1 MKKQILVSILL
12 TGIIAI
18 CGFYLLDQNTNQK
31 LKVSQFTDNNDYYTS
46 EIQPI
51 FDKKCIAC
59 HSCYNSPCQ
68 LNLTSFE
75 GVSRGAHTENIFDF
89 NSVDAKKP
97 TRLYQDANN
106 IEGWQKLGFFS
117 VTQKK
122 PQDLLLHLI
131 TAPAGIE
138 SGKQKKYDSEYSR
151 VCIKDSTEDSME
163 EYRELNPAGRMPF
176 GLPKLTQEE
185 IQKIKLWLDTGAKGP
200 NLLSLEESIREDKAL
215 DKRIAKWEDFFNR
228 DGLKAKL
235 SSRYLFEHLFLASIY
250 FEDEPELFF
259 RLVRSETK
267 TGTIK
272 ELATTYPFDKPS
284 KNFFYRLRPITHTI
298 VHKRH
303 IPFPFSAKRMKKW
316 DDNFYQAKWDK
327 EPIEMPPYGRNASN
341 PFKTFESIPASARYQ
356 FFLDNSAY
364 HAMTFIKGPVCRGQT
379 AVNVINDHF
388 WVLFIDPKKD
398 VLVNDKEVYEKV
410 TKNIKFPS
418 SIKDDL
424 APLVDFREN
433 YWKTVD
439 AKFKSIDA
447 IDSSWLWKS
456 DKDNS
461 NTTLTI
467 YRHFDSAQIIR
478 GLRGRIPK
486 TVWVLDYHVFE
497 SIYYNLSAGYN
508 VFGPL
513 LHQVNSRLFMEISR
527 IASEDLFLSFL
538 PQDSRTKLRKS
549 WNLAVPE
556 KEESILKEI
565 TDLLGSDA
573 KEKLTKNYMFAGKH
587 IKTKNELE
595 KEKFLTYLKST
606 FYTENQIVSELEDR
620 DQKVF
625 ELEEMKASAVSH
637 LPDATIIKIEEEVY
651 TLIHNKDHYNVA
663 MLFFEDDRRNRK
675 NDTADIIK
683 GTATSYI
690 NLILTVKKKELKDF
704 TSKMKAAK
712 NKSDLQAIY
721 EQYALKRDNAKFWDI
736 FWEISQKSKDPMTR
750 ELGVM
755 DLNRYINF

>member
-1 MKKQILVSILL
+1 MEKW
-12 TGIIAI
+12 
-18 CGFYLLDQNTNQK
+18 
-31 LKVSQFTDNNDYYTS
+31 NN
-46 EIQPI
+46 
-51 FDKKCIAC
+51 
-59 HSCYNSPCQ
+59 
-68 LNLTSFE
+68 
-75 GVSRGAHTENIFDF
+75 
-89 NSVDAKKP
+89 
-97 TRLYQDANN
+97 
-106 IEGWQKLGFFS
+106 
-117 VTQKK
+117 
-122 PQDLLLHLI
+122 
-131 TAPAGIE
+131 
-138 SGKQKKYDSEYSR
+138 
-151 VCIKDSTEDSME
+151 
-163 EYRELNPAGRMPF
+163 
-176 GLPKLTQEE
+176 
-185 IQKIKLWLDTGAKGP
+185 
-200 NLLSLEESIREDKAL
+200 
-215 DKRIAKWEDFFNR
+215 
-228 DGLKAKL
+228 
-235 SSRYLFEHLFLASIY
+235 
-250 FEDEPELFF
+250 
-259 RLVRSETK
+259 
-267 TGTIK
+267 
-272 ELATTYPFDKPS
+272 
-284 KNFFYRLRPITHTI
+284 
-298 VHKRH
+298 
-303 IPFPFSAKRMKKW
+303 
-316 DDNFYQAKWDK
+316 NFYQANWEK
-327 EPIEMPPYGRNASN
+327 EPIEMPAYGRAASN

-398 VLVNDKEVYEKV
+398 VLVNDKAVYEKV

-439 AKFKSIDA
+439 AKFKSIDS
-447 IDSSWLWKS
+447 IDSSWLWSS
-456 DKDNS
+456 DKDNT

-478 GLRGRIPK
+478 GLRGRVPK

-497 SIYYNLSAGYN
+497 SIYYNLTAGYN

-538 PQDSRTKLRKS
+538 PQKSRIKLRES
-549 WNLAVPE
+549 WNKAVPN

-573 KEKLTKNYMFAGKH
+573 KEKLTKKYVYAGNQ

-595 KEKFLTYLKST
+595 KEKFLDHLKDN
-606 FYTENQIVSELEDR
+606 FYSSKQIVADLEDR
-620 DQKVF
+620 SEEIFK
-625 ELEEMKASAVSH
+625 LEKMKPSAVTH
-637 LPDATIIKIEEEVY
+637 LPDATIIKIDDKVY
-651 TLIHNKDHYNVA
+651 TLIHNKDHFNVA

-690 NLILTVKKKELKDF
+690 NLILTAKKSEIKDL
-704 TSKMKAAK
+704 TEKMTAAK
-712 NKSDLQAIY
+712 TKQDLLAIY
-721 EQYALKRDNAKFWDI
+721 EQYGLKRDNAKFWDI